1 MTQQPYDIN
10 KRVEQYIKL
19 RDLIASKDEAHKL
32 AMAPYRETLEQLN
45 CALLAHLN
53 QIGGDSVRTESGT
66 VYKTEKRSASLADKS
81 AFWAHVVVNAEWE
94 LLDWKA
100 NAPAVADYVEKHN
113 TLPPGVNFNVT
124 HVVGVR
130 RK

>member
-1 MTQQPYDIN
+1 VTQPFDTN
-10 KRVEQYIKL
+10 KRVEQYIQL
-19 RDLIASKDEAHKL
+19 RDLIKAKDDAHKL

-45 CALLAHLN
+45 SALLAHLN
-53 QIGGDSVRTESGT
+53 QIGGDSVRTENGT
-66 VYKTEKRSASLADKS
+66 VYKTEKKSATLADKS
-81 AFWAHVVVNAEWE
+81 AFWAHVVVNGEWE

-100 NAPAVADYVEKHN
+100 NPAAVAEFVEKHN

-130 RK
+130 RS